1 MNQIELQNE
10 CWKACYNTGDLDFV
24 QECIKKG
31 MDINA
36 RAQIAG
42 ATPLDASI
50 YGGHLHIFDYL
61 ISKGADVNGIGY
73 ADHTVLMAAVNQG
86 YTEIVKVLLEKG
98 ADPNLPSPST
108 GETPLHSA
116 ALRGFEENSTENLKL
131 LLQAGANPNVKNK
144 VNVLTQSLAGGTT
157 PVIGE
162 TPLHWAAAFGSQE
175 MIELLLN
182 AGADL
187 TAKDAHGEIPL
198 IWYGR
203 HQRTKK
209 HIVVD
214 RSTYNY
220 LDPNK
225 NIAE

>member
-1 MNQIELQNE
+1 M
-10 CWKACYNTGDLDFV
+10 
-24 QECIKKG
+24 QECLKKG

-36 RAQIAG
+36 RSQIAR

-61 ISKGADVNGIGY
+61 ISNGADVNAIGY
-73 ADHTVLMAAVNQG
+73 ADYTVLMAAVNQG
-86 YTEIVKVLLEKG
+86 YPKIVKILLDKG
-98 ADPNLPSPST
+98 ADPNLASPQT
-108 GETPLHSA
+108 GETPLHIA
-116 ALRGFEENSTENLKL
+116 ALRGFEEGSMESLKL
-131 LLQAGANPNVKNK
+131 LLDAGANPNVKNK

-175 MIELLLN
+175 MIRLLLH
-182 AGADL
+182 AGADK
-187 TAKDAHGEIPL
+187 TAMDAHGETPL
-198 IWYGR
+198 IWFGR

-209 HIVVD
+209 HIMVD

-225 NIAE
+225 NITE